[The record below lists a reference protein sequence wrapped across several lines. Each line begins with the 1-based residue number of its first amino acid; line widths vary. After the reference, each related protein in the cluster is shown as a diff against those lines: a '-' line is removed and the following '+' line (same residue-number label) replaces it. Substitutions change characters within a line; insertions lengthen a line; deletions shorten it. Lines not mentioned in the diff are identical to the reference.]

1 MKITSCNNIYISN
14 GENGLFSYLMI
25 TDLLYRFSFCFDS
38 RENVENSENN
48 EQAAPNRQVFIDIRI
63 GDP

>member
-25 TDLLYRFSFCFDS
+25 TDLLYRFSF
-38 RENVENSENN
+38 V
-48 EQAAPNRQVFIDIRI
+48 
-63 GDP
+63 